1 MRIFFLSFAGTID
14 GANLTPCIHEKK
26 KRYSLS
32 DRSLLP
38 FGLI

>member
-26 KRYSLS
+26 KDIVSQIGPCYHLV
-32 DRSLLP
+32 
-38 FGLI
+38 